1 MVWVVMEIKREK
13 LARIVNDLRYLLD
26 QEYPRQSAVDFV
38 SNHYRLPLRERHLI
52 ARCVFSKKEAVEHH
66 QKIVRAGAVR
76 DKSLGVD
83 GYNVVITLESILTGK
98 QVVRCDDGF
107 VRDLRA
113 IFGKFKVSSITERAV
128 GEFLNVVAKARPSKV
143 VVFFDRQVSRS
154 GELAGR
160 VRHGL
165 MELGLKGDSRAVG
178 AVDFRLR
185 GFDVVASSDRAV
197 IKRAKAVWDIP
208 AELLRR
214 KKANVLDLKKI

>member
-1 MVWVVMEIKREK
+1 MKLKREK
-13 LARIVNDLRYLLD
+13 LARIVNDLRYLLN
-26 QEYPRQSAVDFV
+26 QGYPRESAVDFV

-52 ARCVFSKKEAVEHH
+52 ARCVFSKQEAVEHR

-76 DKSLGVD
+76 GKSLGID
-83 GYNVVITLESILTGK
+83 GYNVVITLESVLTGK

-113 IFGKFKVSSITERAV
+113 IFGKYKASSATERAI
-128 GEFLNVVAKARPSKV
+128 EEILKTVAKARPSEV
-143 VVFFDRQVSRS
+143 AVFFDKQVSRS

-160 VRHGL
+160 VRRGL
-165 MELGLKGDSRAVG
+165 RELGLKGGSRAVEG
-178 AVDFRLR
+178 VDFRLR
-185 GFDVVASSDRAV
+185 GFDIVASSDRAV

-214 KKANVLDLKKI
+214 KKANVLDLTEF